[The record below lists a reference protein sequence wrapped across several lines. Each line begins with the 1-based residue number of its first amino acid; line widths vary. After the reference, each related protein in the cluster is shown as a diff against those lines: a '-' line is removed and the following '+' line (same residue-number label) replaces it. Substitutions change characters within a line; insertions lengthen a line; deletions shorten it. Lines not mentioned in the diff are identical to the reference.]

1 MFEFDSDNDR
11 IKQLYGNYNLWA
23 WLRYWYLD
31 TENQIAMMLIDKQYY
46 DYDYQWVKPKK
57 KPEEYKP
64 KSNEEMGNILKRFGF
79 NTELGKASKGAEGAE
94 GSESKDASSASSAS
108 ANAVRHATPE
118 EIQKIVMN

>member
-79 NTELGKASKGAEGAE
+79 NTELGKSSKNAEGAE
-94 GSESKDASSASSAS
+94 TGRVASKARK
-108 ANAVRHATPE
+108 VRHATPE